1 VNDNYAS
8 LNENV
13 TKGTSNYNSL
23 QVSLVRQAA
32 RGITMQL
39 SYTYSH
45 CLDDQSGSYG
55 LEEGA
60 VGLLDPYDPRYD
72 YGNCTFDL
80 RHNFV
85 GNVIYQLPFRGNRLV
100 EGWQVSGI
108 FTMQSGSPFS
118 ILDGFDQAGLDNNVA
133 DTRPNAVS
141 GCNPY
146 ERKRAAFGPIVEPE
160 WLNPASTCFTLQPA
174 GTLGNARRDTLIG
187 PRFVNVDFALLKNTK
202 ITERLQAQFRAE
214 FFNLANRSDFLAPN
228 ASLFSGPGATDLGA
242 LNPAYGFI
250 AATVPNS
257 QREIQFGLK
266 LIF

>member
-1 VNDNYAS
+1 
-8 LNENV
+8 
-13 TKGTSNYNSL
+13 
-23 QVSLVRQAA
+23 
-32 RGITMQL
+32 MQL

-45 CLDDQSGSYG
+45 CLTNNSGSYG

-85 GNVIYQLPFRGNRLV
+85 GNVIYQLPFHGNRLV

-118 ILDGFDQAGLDNNVA
+118 VLDGFDQAGLDNNVA
-133 DTRPNAVS
+133 DTRPNVIP

-146 ERKRAAFGPIVEPE
+146 VRKRATLGTVVEPQ
-160 WLNPASTCFTLQPA
+160 WINRSCFALQPA
-174 GTLGNARRDTLIG
+174 GTLGNSRQNSLFG
-187 PRFVNVDFALLKNTK
+187 PRLINVDFALLKNTK

-228 ASLFSGPGATDLGA
+228 ASLFSSAGPADAGS
-242 LNPAYGFI
+242 PSPIYGFI
-250 AATVPNS
+250 GATAPNT